1 MRPQASTL
9 TTQEL
14 ALMRII
20 WRREAV
26 TVRQV
31 YEELLEH
38 RRIAY
43 TSVMTVMK
51 TLERK
56 GYLRAMQHGRAY
68 VYQVTTPE
76 DHVIKGMTREF
87 VDRVFGGSAGRLVV
101 QLLEAKQLSK
111 SDLREILRTTRTMT

>member
-1 MRPQASTL
+1 
-9 TTQEL
+9 
-14 ALMRII
+14 MRII

-26 TVRQV
+26 TVRHV

-56 GYLRAMQHGRAY
+56 GYLWAMQHGRAY